1 MPITEIGTSRYADC
15 LRERLAFELEFL
27 KEDGIIIEIDEFG
40 NGELCIFTCRCS
52 FTNGELDNL
61 TTIFKEYIANALSD
75 VIINDLEEELLMKI
89 LKSNYRDFS
98 DQQREEILEIA
109 MDRLNFLISKEE
121 NDIISKIQRKN
132 RILLEILNYLEETNE
147 ITLEGFIRFRLK
159 DYLTELEVAIDRA
172 VEDFVVEKEYEEFIN
187 LLKYFIDN
195 QEAKNRLIHVVK
207 INNGHFKLL
216 DQNEKVVEN
225 TYLDEHILNMVDCEL
240 DYEDLLISALITAAP
255 EEIILHFK
263 EPISLLKTLHNV
275 FTDKISICLGC
286 KHCKRG
292 SFNESE

>member
-1 MPITEIGTSRYADC
+1 MPIIEIGTSRYRDC
-15 LRERLAFELEFL
+15 LKERLTFELDFL

-40 NGELCIFTCRCS
+40 HGDLCIFTCKCS
-52 FTNGELDNL
+52 FAKGELDNL
-61 TTIFKEYIANALSD
+61 VTIFKEYVANVLSD

-98 DQQREEILEIA
+98 SNEQKDILKMAI
-109 MDRLNFLISKEE
+109 DRLNFLVSKEE
-121 NDIISKIQRKN
+121 EDIISKIQRKN
-132 RILLEILNYLEETNE
+132 RILLEILDYLEETNE
-147 ITLEGFIRFRLK
+147 ITLEGFIRFRLR

-172 VEDFVVEKEYEEFIN
+172 VEDFIVEKEYEEFIH
-187 LLKYFIDN
+187 LLKYFIDS
-195 QEAKNRLIHVVK
+195 QEAKNKLIHVVK

-216 DQNEKVVEN
+216 DEDEKVVEN

-240 DYEDLLISALITAAP
+240 DYEDLLISALITSAP

-263 EPISLLKTLHNV
+263 EPISLLKTLQNV

-286 KHCKRG
+286 KYCQMG
-292 SFNESE
+292 SLNESE